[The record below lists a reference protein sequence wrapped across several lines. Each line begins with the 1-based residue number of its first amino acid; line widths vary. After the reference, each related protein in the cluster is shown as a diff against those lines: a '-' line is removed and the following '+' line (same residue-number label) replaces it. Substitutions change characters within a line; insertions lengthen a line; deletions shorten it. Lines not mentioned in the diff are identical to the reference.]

1 MFQSIPI
8 SHREGRG
15 FESLIAHKQKAV
27 IYFYGFFCIMPYYLY
42 ILYSPS
48 GDVYYVGYTSDLE
61 RRLLSHLS
69 HHKGFTGKFK
79 DWEIVYKE
87 NF

>member
-1 MFQSIPI
+1 
-8 SHREGRG
+8 
-15 FESLIAHKQKAV
+15 
-27 IYFYGFFCIMPYYLY
+27 MPYYLY

-79 DWEIVYKE
+79 DWEIVYTESYKSKSE
-87 NF
+87 AYKRERQIKKWKSRQMIEALIFPKN

>member
-1 MFQSIPI
+1 
-8 SHREGRG
+8 
-15 FESLIAHKQKAV
+15 
-27 IYFYGFFCIMPYYLY
+27 MPYYLY

-79 DWEIVYKE
+79 DWEIVYTESYKSKSAAYKRE
-87 NF
+87 RQIKKWKSRKMIEALISPKN

>member
-1 MFQSIPI
+1 
-8 SHREGRG
+8 
-15 FESLIAHKQKAV
+15 
-27 IYFYGFFCIMPYYLY
+27 MPYYLY

-79 DWEIVYKE
+79 DWKIVYTESYKSKSE
-87 NF
+87 AYKRERQIKKWKSRQMIEALIFPKN